1 MEDFIYQLSKEILSD
16 LSLDK
21 MLLNVSD
28 KIKDYIGAERA
39 SLFVYDPERNS
50 LNSVVLLADSG
61 KIKNVQIPV
70 AKESIAGFTAISGRT
85 VNIKD
90 VHDFEELRKIDPQ
103 LRYHSPW
110 VYIPDVKT
118 TSMISI
124 PVKKDGKLLGVF
136 QAINKEGGF
145 TQEDE
150 KVLEKL
156 SPLIA
161 IAIERAL
168 FINRLEMLRATE
180 KTILDNIMEGVVLI
194 DLDLRIK
201 EMNASFIEML
211 GYRYSEEELLGADI
225 TKFIP
230 ALKEY
235 RKKLEFAVENEISE
249 EIFIGMMRIKIIP
262 VEWNCLHKKEI
273 KYIALIF
280 SFSVGRV

>member
-21 MLLNVSD
+21 MLINVSN

-39 SLFVYDPERNS
+39 SLFVYDPEGNS

-70 AKESIAGFTAISGRT
+70 AKESIAGFTAISGKT

-110 VYIPDVKT
+110 VYIPEIKT
-118 TSMISI
+118 DSMISVPI
-124 PVKKDGKLLGVF
+124 KKDGKLLGVF

-168 FINRLEMLRATE
+168 FINRLEMLRTVE
-180 KTILDNIMEGVVLI
+180 KTILDNVMEGVVLV

-211 GYRYSEEELLGADI
+211 GFRYSEEEIVGTDI
-225 TKFIP
+225 TELIP
-230 ALKEY
+230 PLREY
-235 RKKLEFAVENEISE
+235 RKKLEFVVENEISE
-249 EIFIGMMRIKIIP
+249 EIFISMMRVKIIP
-262 VEWNCLHKKEI
+262 VDWKCLHKKEI

-280 SFSVGRV
+280 SFPVGRV